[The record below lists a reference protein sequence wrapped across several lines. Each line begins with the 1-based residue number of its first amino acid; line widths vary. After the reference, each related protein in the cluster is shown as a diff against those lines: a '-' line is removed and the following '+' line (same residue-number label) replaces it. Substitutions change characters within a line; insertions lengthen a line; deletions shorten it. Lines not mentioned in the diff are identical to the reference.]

1 MGERLGTYSRER
13 VKAELFDLVYKR
25 RQYNIPCAALHMNI
39 SEGTACIWA
48 KEFIYTISEYMG
60 FL

>member
-1 MGERLGTYSRER
+1 MGERLDTYSRES
-13 VKAELFDLVYKR
+13 VKAALFDLVYKR

-39 SEGTACIWA
+39 SEGTACIWT
-48 KEFIYTISEYMG
+48 KKFMYTIAEYMG